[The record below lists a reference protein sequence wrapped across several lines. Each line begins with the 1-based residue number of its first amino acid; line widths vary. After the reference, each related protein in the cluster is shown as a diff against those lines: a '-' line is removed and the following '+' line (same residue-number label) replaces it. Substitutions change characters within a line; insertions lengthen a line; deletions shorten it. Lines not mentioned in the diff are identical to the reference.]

1 MIMCAVGRNG
11 RRIPD
16 PEVQWTRG
24 RFSAMEAFPGWLS
37 CNAPTGPRR
46 EA

>member
-24 RFSAMEAFPGWLS
+24 RFSAMEVALMQRADRPAQRGLKK
-37 CNAPTGPRR
+37 
-46 EA
+46 

>member
-16 PEVQWTRG
+16 PEVL
-24 RFSAMEAFPGWLS
+24 SAMEAFPGWLS